1 MSKLKRTLAA
11 LAAVCL
17 TLALLAGC
25 SPSAPGP
32 EDTGAASVPD
42 SGDETTLRV
51 VATIFPIYDWA
62 REVLGQVPGVEL
74 VWLQDTGV
82 DMHSY
87 QPTAEDML
95 LVSSCDLFLYV
106 GGTSDNWVDDALQ
119 EAVNKDMEVVSLLDV
134 LGDAA
139 RLEELT
145 EGMQAGHE
153 DHDGHAH
160 DGSAEYDEHVW
171 LSLRNAEVLTEAI
184 ADAMGR
190 LDPAHAEDFAA
201 NAAAYTERLA
211 ALDGEYQAAV
221 DASPVHTLLFGDR
234 FPFRYLVEDYGLEY
248 YAAFPGCSAE
258 TEASFETVA
267 FLAGKVKELDLPA
280 VLAIENSDHRVAE
293 TIAQNAGNG
302 AEVLTLDSMQGVTG
316 EDAAAGTTYLSIME
330 SNLEVLKQALA

>member
-1 MSKLKRTLAA
+1 MNHCKRILAA
-11 LAAVCL
+11 LAAACL
-17 TLALLAGC
+17 TLTLLAGC
-25 SPSAPGP
+25 SPSAP
-32 EDTGAASVPD
+32 ENTGAASAPGG
-42 SGDETTLRV
+42 GDENTLRV

-119 EAVNKDMEVVSLLDV
+119 EAVNQNMEVVSLLDV

-145 EGMQAGHE
+145 EGMQDDH
-153 DHDGHAH
+153 DHDGHDH
-160 DGSAEYDEHVW
+160 EDAEYDEHVW
-171 LSLRNAEVLTEAI
+171 LSLRNAEVLTGAI

-234 FPFRYLVEDYGLEY
+234 FPFRYLVEDYGLDY

-302 AEVLTLDSMQGVTG
+302 AAVLTLDSMQGVSS
-316 EDAAAGTTYLSIME
+316 EDVRAGATYLSIMA
-330 SNLEVLKQALA
+330 SNLDVLKQALA

>member
-1 MSKLKRTLAA
+1 MNKLKRTLAA
-11 LAAVCL
+11 LAAACL
-17 TLALLAGC
+17 TLTLLAGC
-25 SPSAPGP
+25 SPSAP
-32 EDTGAASVPD
+32 ENTGAASAPGG
-42 SGDETTLRV
+42 GDETTLRV

-119 EAVNKDMEVVSLLDV
+119 EAVNQNMEVVSLLDV

-145 EGMQAGHE
+145 EGMQDDH
-153 DHDGHAH
+153 DHDGHDH
-160 DGSAEYDEHVW
+160 EDAEYDEHVW
-171 LSLRNAEVLTEAI
+171 LSLRNAEVLTGAI

-201 NAAAYTERLA
+201 NAAAYTQRLA
-211 ALDGEYQAAV
+211 DLDREYQAAV

-234 FPFRYLVEDYGLEY
+234 FPFRYLVEDYGLDY

-302 AEVLTLDSMQGVTG
+302 AKVLTLDSMQGVTS

>member
-11 LAAVCL
+11 LAAACL

-25 SPSAPGP
+25 SPSAP
-32 EDTGAASVPD
+32 ENTGAASAPGG
-42 SGDETTLRV
+42 GDETTLRV

-145 EGMQAGHE
+145 EGMQDDH
-153 DHDGHAH
+153 DHDGHDH
-160 DGSAEYDEHVW
+160 EDAEYDEHVW
-171 LSLRNAEVLTEAI
+171 LSLRNAEVLTSAI

-201 NAAAYTERLA
+201 NAAAYTQRLA

-234 FPFRYLVEDYGLEY
+234 FPFRYLVEDYGLDY

-302 AEVLTLDSMQGVTG
+302 AKVLTLDSMQGVTSK
-316 EDAAAGTTYLSIME
+316 DAAADTTYLSIME

>member
-1 MSKLKRTLAA
+1 
-11 LAAVCL
+11 
-17 TLALLAGC
+17 
-25 SPSAPGP
+25 
-32 EDTGAASVPD
+32 
-42 SGDETTLRV
+42 
-51 VATIFPIYDWA
+51 
-62 REVLGQVPGVEL
+62 
-74 VWLQDTGV
+74 
-82 DMHSY
+82 
-87 QPTAEDML
+87 
-95 LVSSCDLFLYV
+95 
-106 GGTSDNWVDDALQ
+106 
-119 EAVNKDMEVVSLLDV
+119 
-134 LGDAA
+134 
-139 RLEELT
+139 
-145 EGMQAGHE
+145 
-153 DHDGHAH
+153 
-160 DGSAEYDEHVW
+160 
-171 LSLRNAEVLTEAI
+171 
-184 ADAMGR
+184 MGR

-234 FPFRYLVEDYGLEY
+234 FPFRYLVEDYGLDY

-302 AEVLTLDSMQGVTG
+302 AKVLTLDSMQGVTG

>member
-11 LAAVCL
+11 LAAACL

-25 SPSAPGP
+25 SPSAP
-32 EDTGAASVPD
+32 ENTGAASAPGG
-42 SGDETTLRV
+42 GDETTLRV

-119 EAVNKDMEVVSLLDV
+119 EAVNQNMEVVSLLDV

-145 EGMQAGHE
+145 EGMQDDH
-153 DHDGHAH
+153 DHDGHDH
-160 DGSAEYDEHVW
+160 EDAEYDEHVW
-171 LSLRNAEVLTEAI
+171 LSLRNAEVLTGAI

-234 FPFRYLVEDYGLEY
+234 FPFRYLVEDYGLDY

-302 AEVLTLDSMQGVTG
+302 AVVLTMDSMQGVTG

>member
-1 MSKLKRTLAA
+1 MNKLKRTLAA
-11 LAAVCL
+11 LAAACL
-17 TLALLAGC
+17 TLTLLAGC
-25 SPSAPGP
+25 SPSAP
-32 EDTGAASVPD
+32 ENTGAASAPGG
-42 SGDETTLRV
+42 GDENTLRV

-119 EAVNKDMEVVSLLDV
+119 EAVNQNMEVVSLLDV

-145 EGMQAGHE
+145 EGMQDDH
-153 DHDGHAH
+153 DHDGHDH
-160 DGSAEYDEHVW
+160 EDAEYDEHVW
-171 LSLRNAEVLTEAI
+171 LSLRNAEVLTGAI

-201 NAAAYTERLA
+201 NAAAYTQRLA
-211 ALDGEYQAAV
+211 DLDREYQAAV

-234 FPFRYLVEDYGLEY
+234 FPFRYLVEDYGLDY

-302 AEVLTLDSMQGVTG
+302 AKVLTLDSMQGVTS

>member
-11 LAAVCL
+11 LAAACL

-25 SPSAPGP
+25 SPSAP
-32 EDTGAASVPD
+32 ENTGAASAPGG
-42 SGDETTLRV
+42 GDETTLRV

-145 EGMQAGHE
+145 EGMQDDH
-153 DHDGHAH
+153 DHDGHDH
-160 DGSAEYDEHVW
+160 EDAEYDEHVW
-171 LSLRNAEVLTEAI
+171 LSLRNAEVLTSAI

-234 FPFRYLVEDYGLEY
+234 FPFRYLVEDYGLDY

-302 AEVLTLDSMQGVTG
+302 AVVLTMDSMQGVTG

>member
-1 MSKLKRTLAA
+1 MNKLKRTLAA
-11 LAAVCL
+11 LAAACL

-32 EDTGAASVPD
+32 EGTGAASAPG

-119 EAVNKDMEVVSLLDV
+119 EAVNQNMEVVSLLDV

-171 LSLRNAEVLTEAI
+171 LSLRNAGVLTGAI

-201 NAAAYTERLA
+201 NAAAYTQRLA
-211 ALDGEYQAAV
+211 
-221 DASPVHTLLFGDR
+221 
-234 FPFRYLVEDYGLEY
+234 
-248 YAAFPGCSAE
+248 
-258 TEASFETVA
+258 
-267 FLAGKVKELDLPA
+267 
-280 VLAIENSDHRVAE
+280 
-293 TIAQNAGNG
+293 
-302 AEVLTLDSMQGVTG
+302 
-316 EDAAAGTTYLSIME
+316 
-330 SNLEVLKQALA
+330 

>member
-11 LAAVCL
+11 LAAACL

-25 SPSAPGP
+25 SPSAP
-32 EDTGAASVPD
+32 ENTGAASAPGG
-42 SGDETTLRV
+42 GDETTLRV

-106 GGTSDNWVDDALQ
+106 GGTSDNWVDGALQ
-119 EAVNKDMEVVSLLDV
+119 EAVNKNMEVVSLLDV

-160 DGSAEYDEHVW
+160 DGS
-171 LSLRNAEVLTEAI
+171 AI

-234 FPFRYLVEDYGLEY
+234 FPFRYLVEDYGLDY

-258 TEASFETVA
+258 TEASFE
-267 FLAGKVKELDLPA
+267 LRPPGGR
-280 VLAIENSDHRVAE
+280 DHRPE
-293 TIAQNAGNG
+293 RRQRRKGPDAG
-302 AEVLTLDSMQGVTG
+302 LDAGRHRRGRCGRHHLSLHHGVQPG
-316 EDAAAGTTYLSIME
+316 SIEASAGLRRHAWPLSP
-330 SNLEVLKQALA
+330 VKT

>member
-1 MSKLKRTLAA
+1 MNKLKRILAA
-11 LAAVCL
+11 LAAACL
-17 TLALLAGC
+17 TLTLLAGC
-25 SPSAPGP
+25 SPSAPRP
-32 EDTGAASVPD
+32 EGAGAASAPGG
-42 SGDETTLRV
+42 GDETTLRV

-119 EAVNKDMEVVSLLDV
+119 EAVNQNMEVVSLLDV

-145 EGMQAGHE
+145 EGMQDDH
-153 DHDGHAH
+153 DHDGHDH
-160 DGSAEYDEHVW
+160 EDAEYDEHVW
-171 LSLRNAEVLTEAI
+171 LSLRNAGVLTGAI

-201 NAAAYTERLA
+201 NAAAYTQRLA
-211 ALDGEYQAAV
+211 DLDGEYQAAV
-221 DASPVHTLLFGDR
+221 DAAPLHTLLFGDR
-234 FPFRYLVEDYGLEY
+234 FPFRYLVEDYGLDY

-302 AEVLTLDSMQGVTG
+302 AKVLTLDSMQGVTG
-316 EDAAAGTTYLSIME
+316 EDAAAGTTYLSLME

>member
-1 MSKLKRTLAA
+1 MNKLKRILAA
-11 LAAVCL
+11 LAAACL

-25 SPSAPGP
+25 SPSAP
-32 EDTGAASVPD
+32 ENTGAASAPGG
-42 SGDETTLRV
+42 GDETTLRV

-62 REVLGQVPGVEL
+62 REVLGQLPGVEL

-119 EAVNKDMEVVSLLDV
+119 EAVNQNMEVVSLLDV

-145 EGMQAGHE
+145 EGMQDDH
-153 DHDGHAH
+153 DHDGHDH
-160 DGSAEYDEHVW
+160 EDAEYDEHVW
-171 LSLRNAEVLTEAI
+171 LSLRNAEVLTGAI

-234 FPFRYLVEDYGLEY
+234 FPFRYLVEDYGLDY

-302 AEVLTLDSMQGVTG
+302 AKVLTLDSMQGVTS

>member
-1 MSKLKRTLAA
+1 MNKLKRILAA
-11 LAAVCL
+11 LAAACL
-17 TLALLAGC
+17 TLTLLAGC
-25 SPSAPGP
+25 SPSAP
-32 EDTGAASVPD
+32 ENTGAASAPGG
-42 SGDETTLRV
+42 GDETTLRV

-119 EAVNKDMEVVSLLDV
+119 EAVNQNMEVVSLLDV

-145 EGMQAGHE
+145 EGMQDDH
-153 DHDGHAH
+153 DHDGHDH
-160 DGSAEYDEHVW
+160 EDAEYDEHVW
-171 LSLRNAEVLTEAI
+171 LSLRNAEVLTSAI

-201 NAAAYTERLA
+201 NAAAYTQRLA

-234 FPFRYLVEDYGLEY
+234 FPFRYLVEDYGLDY

-302 AEVLTLDSMQGVTG
+302 AKVLTLDSMQGVTSK
-316 EDAAAGTTYLSIME
+316 DAAADTTYLSIME

>member
-1 MSKLKRTLAA
+1 MNKLKRTLAA
-11 LAAVCL
+11 LAAACL
-17 TLALLAGC
+17 TLTLLAGC
-25 SPSAPGP
+25 SPSAP
-32 EDTGAASVPD
+32 ENTGAASAPGG
-42 SGDETTLRV
+42 GDENTLRV

-119 EAVNKDMEVVSLLDV
+119 EAVNQNMEVVSLLDV

-145 EGMQAGHE
+145 EGMQDDH
-153 DHDGHAH
+153 DHDGHDH
-160 DGSAEYDEHVW
+160 EDAEYDEHVW
-171 LSLRNAEVLTEAI
+171 LSLRNAEVLTGAI

-201 NAAAYTERLA
+201 NAAAYTQRLA
-211 ALDGEYQAAV
+211 DLDREYQAAV

-234 FPFRYLVEDYGLEY
+234 FPFRYLVEDYGLDY

-302 AEVLTLDSMQGVTG
+302 AKVLTLDSMQGVTG